1 MEKEKTET
9 NQTAQHFRRLSDL
22 ITSHLNLSDDDVE
35 KPVSDFKKKPPAKE
49 HILLLKLL
57 KPIPWILMV
66 LFLLSFFWDFDGMEA
81 TIGGLELRF
90 EGLIRI
96 ITVSGMIGFL
106 TNWIAVTMLFRPLHK
121 RPLLGQGL
129 IPAHK
134 ERIATRLAEAVS
146 EDLINPD
153 IIKKKIHDSQSVSR
167 FRLRAIHH
175 IQSVTEKEEFRQDL
189 KKWLLDTISS
199 LAQDPEFKQK
209 LSQQIVDELDD
220 ALKNRVI
227 ERIALKTY
235 SLLRGQEMHDV
246 VQELLT
252 SIPLSAERNIT
263 AIDDYLDTLPDRIE
277 QSGESIDELITQ
289 SLFKLIN
296 QLDVHHLVE
305 ENLRSYDEEKL
316 ENMIRNAT
324 NEQLKTIQYL
334 GAILGTIGG
343 FVIWEPLLSMG
354 VLGAL
359 FGSLF
364 LVDRMLYQ

>member
-1 MEKEKTET
+1 VNEEKAET
-9 NQTAQHFRRLSDL
+9 NYTDQHFKRLSDL
-22 ITSHLNLSDDDVE
+22 ITSHLDLADDEE
-35 KPVSDFKKKPPAKE
+35 KPVSDQRKKPPAKD
-49 HILLLKLL
+49 HIFLLKLL
-57 KPIPWILMV
+57 KPVPWILLG
-66 LFLLSFFWDFDGMEA
+66 LFLLSFFWDFDGLKSDIAGME
-81 TIGGLELRF
+81 LHF
-90 EGLIRI
+90 EGLLRI

-134 ERIATRLAEAVS
+134 ERIASRLAEAVS
-146 EDLINPD
+146 DDLINPD
-153 IIKKKIHDSQSVSR
+153 IIKKKIHDSRSVSR
-167 FRLRAIHH
+167 FRAKAISH
-175 IQSVTEKEEFRQDL
+175 IQSVTEKEEFREDL
-189 KKWLLDTISS
+189 KKWLLETIST
-199 LAQDPEFKQK
+199 LVQDPEFKQK
-209 LSQQIVDELDD
+209 LSEQIVDELDD

-235 SLLRGQEMHDV
+235 SFLRGQDMHDF
-246 VQELLT
+246 VQELLS

-263 AIDDYLDTLPDRIE
+263 AIDDYLDKLPERIE

-289 SLFKLIN
+289 SLFKLVN
-296 QLDVHHLVE
+296 QLDVHDLVE

-316 ENMIRNAT
+316 EAMIRNAT

-343 FVIWEPLLSMG
+343 FVIWEPLLSLG
-354 VLGAL
+354 VLATL

-364 LVDRMLYQ
+364 LVDRALYQ

>member
-1 MEKEKTET
+1 MNEEKAET
-9 NQTAQHFRRLSDL
+9 NQTDQHFKRLSDL
-22 ITSHLNLSDDDVE
+22 ITSHLDLADDGDEKQVLNL
-35 KPVSDFKKKPPAKE
+35 KKKPPAKE

-57 KPIPWILMV
+57 KPIPWILMG
-66 LFLLSFFWDFDGMEA
+66 LFLFSFFWDFDGLEA
-81 TIGGLELRF
+81 AVGGLNLQF

-146 EDLINPD
+146 DDLINPD
-153 IIKKKIHDSQSVSR
+153 IIKKKIHESKSVSR
-167 FRLRAIHH
+167 FRVKAISH

-189 KKWLLDTISS
+189 KIWLLETISS
-199 LAQDPEFKQK
+199 LVQDPEFKQK
-209 LSQQIVDELDD
+209 LSAQIVDELDD
-220 ALKNRVI
+220 ALKDRII

-235 SLLRGQEMHDV
+235 SFLRGQDMREFV
-246 VQELLT
+246 EELLST
-252 SIPLSAERNIT
+252 IPVSAERNIT
-263 AIDDYLDTLPDRIE
+263 AIDDYLDTLPERIE
-277 QSGESIDELITQ
+277 RSGESIDELITQ
-289 SLFKLIN
+289 SLFKLVN
-296 QLDVHHLVE
+296 QLDVHDLVE

-343 FVIWEPLLSMG
+343 FVIWEPILSIG
-354 VLGAL
+354 VLSVL

-364 LVDRMLYQ
+364 LVDRALYQ

>member
-1 MEKEKTET
+1 VNSENRDTY
-9 NQTAQHFRRLSDL
+9 QTDQHFKRLSDL
-22 ITSHLNLSDDDVE
+22 ITSHLNFSDDEEE
-35 KPVSDFKKKPPAKE
+35 KPVSDLKKKPPLKE

-66 LFLLSFFWDFDGMEA
+66 LFLLSFFWDFDGIEA
-81 TIGGLELRF
+81 AIVGLELRF

-153 IIKKKIHDSQSVSR
+153 IIKKKIHNSQSVSR
-167 FRLRAIHH
+167 FRLRAVHH
-175 IQSVTEKEEFRQDL
+175 IQSVTEKEEFREDL
-189 KKWLLDTISS
+189 KTWLLATISS
-199 LAQDPEFKQK
+199 LVQDSEFKQK
-209 LSQQIVDELDD
+209 LSTQIVEELDD
-220 ALKNRVI
+220 ALKDRLI

-235 SLLRGQEMHDV
+235 SFFRGQDMRYV
-246 VQELLT
+246 VEELISTL
-252 SIPLSAERNIT
+252 PLSAERNVT

-343 FVIWEPLLSMG
+343 FVIWEPLLSIG

-359 FGSLF
+359 FGLLF
-364 LVDRMLYQ
+364 LVDRVLYQ